1 MSSATSP
8 SRSPRPRPGSATS
21 PPSSTSPSSSPPS
34 RGRRERARQDSG
46 PPRHAPRSAQARW
59 TAGRAPAG
67 WPRDRGARPRP
78 PRGAGPRDD
87 VGGHGRARV
96 GGPGP
101 GVGLGLAPRVL
112 GPAPR
117 GRLPGRPA
125 HPGAGGDR
133 VAGPQLPRGRRSGG
147 RCRPRGGRHGD
158 AGRRAQ
164 PAGRPLPPR
173 RLVRCLARR
182 RRGARARADRAPA
195 GRRVRRGRRGARRH
209 AAARGRP
216 RRRAADGAHRA
227 RGGGRRPGLLGPRQ
241 LCHLLVRDRRLLPGD
256 PLLAAR
262 LLRGHHL
269 ARGAARPRRDR
280 RPRRGARLPGPG
292 AGRLRLRR
300 RLGGLPRDRRPP
312 RALGAA
318 RPRHAA
324 HRRPRLG
331 VRGDRLRRARRAARG
346 PSRPRGA
353 QPPGAARGGPRRR
366 TVPPPRRHR
375 RPHALRP
382 PGAARGYPHR
392 RHRSSRLRGPPAS
405 EPAVS
410 DRTTTRPPTP
420 QAGTTRGA
428 AELTVA
434 RLRLDLGERT
444 VLRSVAAQLPP
455 GQVSAV
461 VGPNGSGKST
471 LLRLLVG
478 ALEPDAG
485 AVLLDGRELAS
496 LSRRER
502 ARELALVEQDSA
514 APVAM
519 DVTDV
524 VLLGRIPHRPA
535 WGSDS
540 AEDLS
545 VADEALRRAG
555 AADLAGR
562 DVATLSGG
570 ERQRVHLARA
580 LAQAPRL
587 LLLDEPT
594 NHLDVAAQLDVLH
607 LAEELAAAG
616 VTVLAAASSS
626 ARWRTSD
633 RKSTRLN
640 SSHVASSYAV
650 FCLKKKKRDQVKT
663 TTNNT

>member
-1 MSSATSP
+1 M
-8 SRSPRPRPGSATS
+8 
-21 PPSSTSPSSSPPS
+21 
-34 RGRRERARQDSG
+34 
-46 PPRHAPRSAQARW
+46 
-59 TAGRAPAG
+59 
-67 WPRDRGARPRP
+67 
-78 PRGAGPRDD
+78 
-87 VGGHGRARV
+87 
-96 GGPGP
+96 
-101 GVGLGLAPRVL
+101 
-112 GPAPR
+112 
-117 GRLPGRPA
+117 
-125 HPGAGGDR
+125 
-133 VAGPQLPRGRRSGG
+133 
-147 RCRPRGGRHGD
+147 
-158 AGRRAQ
+158 
-164 PAGRPLPPR
+164 
-173 RLVRCLARR
+173 
-182 RRGARARADRAPA
+182 
-195 GRRVRRGRRGARRH
+195 
-209 AAARGRP
+209 
-216 RRRAADGAHRA
+216 
-227 RGGGRRPGLLGPRQ
+227 
-241 LCHLLVRDRRLLPGD
+241 
-256 PLLAAR
+256 
-262 LLRGHHL
+262 
-269 ARGAARPRRDR
+269 
-280 RPRRGARLPGPG
+280 
-292 AGRLRLRR
+292 
-300 RLGGLPRDRRPP
+300 
-312 RALGAA
+312 
-318 RPRHAA
+318 
-324 HRRPRLG
+324 
-331 VRGDRLRRARRAARG
+331 
-346 PSRPRGA
+346 
-353 QPPGAARGGPRRR
+353 
-366 TVPPPRRHR
+366 
-375 RPHALRP
+375 
-382 PGAARGYPHR
+382 
-392 RHRSSRLRGPPAS
+392 
-405 EPAVS
+405 S

-616 VTVLAAASSS
+616 VTVLAALHDLNHALRYCAHVVVLDDGEVVTAGPPAEVLTEELVSRVYGVR
-626 ARWRTSD
+626 ARR
-633 RKSTRLN
+633 
-640 SSHVASSYAV
+640 VV
-650 FCLKKKKRDQVKT
+650 VEGRDLLLYERS
-663 TTNNT
+663 